1 MKKIYIY
8 APLDYVAG
16 YLRYGHK
23 EGIVNLTNEDWTV
36 AKVFDRI

>member
-23 EGIVNLTNEDWTV
+23 EGIVNLTNEE
-36 AKVFDRI
+36 FEQ